1 MFYVK
6 KHGENKF
13 KYFLYRYPRTKT
25 YKYNFQKIEVYNLD
39 KLSSQTGKLLYT
51 EVTTNNGCYE
61 ITAISV
67 NCGEGGNHSNGA
79 FCEALNYSMALDY
92 IVIKNNCPESGGG
105 PGDNNS
111 GYYPGS
117 PEDGGGSY
125 DGNGTIAVPVEP
137 IKKWN
142 AGRFSVVNFL
152 GLNYEQLR
160 FMNAIEND
168 EFRYEMVE
176 FFNRNGIENPLEN
189 PSSEILSQEAVN
201 VGKWIISYSMSNTMF
216 LNSEYRNSFLKE
228 SLVFQNW
235 SKNILTQNPNTNW
248 DEFLSWFSLDDQ
260 FNIDLAQEF
269 SILNKTD
276 IDEYISI
283 NKELDLFN
291 SIIQNQSF
299 DPLDSPWL
307 KKAREIAQKLQNW
320 SRFLGPKAKQKAN
333 ELIDNTFI
341 VALNKTAK
349 TLYPNV
355 GNISELEKEIQLK
368 SNGKNG
374 VAILLYDFANGV
386 GKDRRDF
393 SYEYNITQQFIAG
406 NVATDIKNDFNVQL
420 GKKGLSFT

>member
-1 MFYVK
+1 MLILINCRTEDLLIEDNQDDNVKSSSTVAISKVNQNDIKKEIALLHSLGEASITISKKLRIGKNILEGAIFDSSFAVKVVTNVDVSYVFTLNRSNQEKFLENLVLRK

-51 EVTTNNGCYE
+51 EVTTSNGCYE
-61 ITAISV
+61 ITTISV

-92 IVIKNNCPESGGG
+92 IVIKINCPESGGG

-201 VGKWIISYSMSNTMF
+201 VGKWIISYLMSNTMF

-248 DEFLSWFSLDDQ
+248 DEFLS
-260 FNIDLAQEF
+260 
-269 SILNKTD
+269 
-276 IDEYISI
+276 
-283 NKELDLFN
+283 
-291 SIIQNQSF
+291 
-299 DPLDSPWL
+299 
-307 KKAREIAQKLQNW
+307 
-320 SRFLGPKAKQKAN
+320 
-333 ELIDNTFI
+333 
-341 VALNKTAK
+341 
-349 TLYPNV
+349 
-355 GNISELEKEIQLK
+355 
-368 SNGKNG
+368 
-374 VAILLYDFANGV
+374 
-386 GKDRRDF
+386 
-393 SYEYNITQQFIAG
+393 
-406 NVATDIKNDFNVQL
+406 
-420 GKKGLSFT
+420 